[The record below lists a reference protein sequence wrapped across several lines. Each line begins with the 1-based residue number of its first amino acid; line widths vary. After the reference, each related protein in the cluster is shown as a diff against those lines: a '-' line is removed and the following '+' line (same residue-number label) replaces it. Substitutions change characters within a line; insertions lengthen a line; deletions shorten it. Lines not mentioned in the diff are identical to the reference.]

1 MKRIC
6 TIDIESNGLLDQ
18 LIDFSEF
25 PYKLNSKARLWTV
38 VITDFN
44 TRKSVFAERE
54 GITKEWLKN
63 SLEPYDVIVAHNG
76 HKFDLIALQ
85 LFGVLEYKIG
95 WFGEND
101 ICFGREV
108 RFFDSL
114 ILSRLFDPNRY
125 GGHSL
130 QSWGE
135 RVGNYKDD
143 YRQQCI
149 DEGYIEKNSSRGAE
163 FKIFNELLTPYC
175 IQDTLVT
182 LEAFKSLLKEW
193 GQYKNWEASV
203 RQEHIL
209 ADVSIKREVLG
220 FYFDKEL
227 AIENLEK
234 LTELIDEA
242 REKVNPF
249 LPPKPMNKG
258 ELKFYTPPKIQLTK
272 GGTPSANM
280 IKFVE
285 KVNGTLKFLGDGEYE
300 FHYED
305 KVYKVPFTEPI
316 KTHTIASIEDLDHVK
331 ETLINNFGWVP
342 TEWRVRDLT
351 KDSKKQNLSLEK
363 RQNATLRWLKET
375 SEGKFKKL
383 RVEGSLKDFK
393 LKNPN
398 DISEYLLKAI
408 EKDAPVRIRT
418 SPSIKVGVERELCPN
433 LIKLG
438 DKVAFAKYFADYLT
452 YRNRK
457 SAIAGGDIED
467 MDFDED
473 VPNTGY
479 LSMYREVDGRIPT
492 PAIEIGAISNRYRHI
507 GVVNIPRVTSLFG
520 EEMRRLFGC
529 GEGFVQLGFDYASL
543 ENRVQGHYVFPYEGG
558 EELAKSL
565 VAEKPNDSHCFSE
578 DTEILTSRGWKFFGE
593 LSYEDEVAQFEKGS
607 ISFVK
612 PSDIIYEN
620 YEGDM
625 YFDPNSNLKITPNHR
640 MYYESYCEGVRGNN
654 PSRVCIAEDF
664 TPSSDKRLLSA
675 GITTVKRN
683 NNLTENEIKLLVAIQ
698 ADGSL
703 AKDCSAITFSFTR
716 KDKIERMSGLLKEL
730 SAPFKRGIHSRKGR
744 DEISFRLKASSL
756 TVKMRSWLG
765 ANKEFTDKFLNMSFS
780 QINTL
785 IEEIKFWD
793 GTVNIN
799 GDVILDTTCKETVSV
814 VQTLCTLIGRKCKT
828 SSYDKKKG
836 YKIIHR
842 AYISKNS
849 TKPYRKAD
857 LKFEKE
863 FYSGKIGCVTVPSGL
878 IVVRKGNIITI
889 SGNSLNAQKMGI
901 DRGSAKSVGYGI
913 LYGCNYKKL
922 MEMLGV
928 DDKRALEIYNSFWD
942 AVPALKAFKEDL
954 EKQWEM
960 NNKEFIYSIDGRKIL
975 TRSKHSLLN
984 FLFQS
989 SGVIIAKYATIFIM
1003 EDLERQGLCID
1014 PFVGRPDVKNIVDY
1028 HDENQ
1033 LVTNP
1038 SLIKYKIFSSKEEGE
1053 EFVKNWDS
1061 SKGQLSALTKGKEKF
1076 FVALPNVVSISI
1088 ENAIKKVE
1096 QMLNTNVNFGMEW
1109 IVGRNWADCH

>member
-1 MKRIC
+1 MSKKRIC
-6 TIDIESNGLLDQ
+6 SLDIESNGLLDQ
-18 LIDFSEF
+18 LIDFSSF
-25 PYKLNSKARLWTV
+25 PYKLNKQAKLWTV
-38 VITDFN
+38 VVTDFD
-44 TRKSVFAERE
+44 TKKSVFAENE
-54 GITKEWLKN
+54 NITKEWFKKT
-63 SLEPYDVIVAHNG
+63 LEPYNVIVAHNG
-76 HKFDLIALQ
+76 HKFDLLALQ

-95 WFGEND
+95 WFGKND

-135 RVGNYKDD
+135 RIGNFKDD

-149 DEGYIEKNSSRGAE
+149 EKGYIDKNSPKGEE
-163 FKIFNELLTPYC
+163 FKAFNDLLTPYC

-182 LEAFKSLLKEW
+182 IDAFKSLLKEW
-193 GQYKNWEASV
+193 GSYKNWEASV

-220 FYFDKEL
+220 FSFDKEL
-227 AIENLEK
+227 ALENLEK
-234 LTELIDEA
+234 LTTLIDEA

-258 ELKFYTPPKIQLTK
+258 ELKYYTPPKVQLTK

-285 KVNGTLKFLGDGEYE
+285 KVGGKLKFLGDGEYE
-300 FHYED
+300 FEYEE
-305 KVYKVPFTEPI
+305 KVFKVPFTSPI
-316 KTHTIASIEDLDHVK
+316 KTHTEASIEDLDHVK
-331 ETLINNFGWVP
+331 ETLINEFGWIP
-342 TEWRVRDLT
+342 TEWRMRDLT
-351 KDSKKQNLSLEK
+351 KDSKKQSLTLEK
-363 RQNATLRWLKET
+363 RQNATTRWLKET
-375 SEGKFKKL
+375 SEGKFKRL
-383 RVEGSLKDFK
+383 RVEGALKDFK

-398 DISEYLLKAI
+398 DISTYLLKAI
-408 EKDAPVRIRT
+408 EKDAPVKIRT

-457 SAIAGGDIED
+457 SAIAGGDTED

-473 VPNTGY
+473 IPNTGY

-543 ENRVQGHYVFPYEGG
+543 ENRVQGHYVFPYKGG
-558 EELAKSL
+558 KELAESL
-565 VAEKPNDSHCFSE
+565 VAEKPNDLHS
-578 DTEILTSRGWKFFGE
+578 INSR
-593 LSYEDEVAQFEKGS
+593 
-607 ISFVK
+607 
-612 PSDIIYEN
+612 
-620 YEGDM
+620 
-625 YFDPNSNLKITPNHR
+625 
-640 MYYESYCEGVRGNN
+640 
-654 PSRVCIAEDF
+654 
-664 TPSSDKRLLSA
+664 
-675 GITTVKRN
+675 
-683 NNLTENEIKLLVAIQ
+683 
-698 ADGSL
+698 
-703 AKDCSAITFSFTR
+703 
-716 KDKIERMSGLLKEL
+716 
-730 SAPFKRGIHSRKGR
+730 
-744 DEISFRLKASSL
+744 
-756 TVKMRSWLG
+756 
-765 ANKEFTDKFLNMSFS
+765 
-780 QINTL
+780 
-785 IEEIKFWD
+785 
-793 GTVNIN
+793 
-799 GDVILDTTCKETVSV
+799 
-814 VQTLCTLIGRKCKT
+814 
-828 SSYDKKKG
+828 
-836 YKIIHR
+836 
-842 AYISKNS
+842 
-849 TKPYRKAD
+849 
-857 LKFEKE
+857 
-863 FYSGKIGCVTVPSGL
+863 
-878 IVVRKGNIITI
+878 
-889 SGNSLNAQKMGI
+889 KMGI

-928 DDKRALEIYNSFWD
+928 DDEKALEIYNSFWD
-942 AVPALKAFKEDL
+942 AVPALKSFKEDL
-954 EKQWEM
+954 ERQWEV
-960 NNKEFIYSIDGRKIL
+960 NNKEFIFSIDGRKIL
-975 TRSKHSLLN
+975 TRSRHSLLN

-989 SGVIIAKYATIFIM
+989 SGVVIAKYATIFIM
-1003 EDLERQGLCID
+1003 EDLERRGLCID
-1014 PFVGRPDVKNIVDY
+1014 PFVGRPDVKNIIDY

-1053 EFVKNWDS
+1053 EFIKNWDF
-1061 SKGQLSALTKGKEKF
+1061 SKGQLSALTKGKEKY

-1088 ENAIKKVE
+1088 ENAIKRVE

>member
-44 TRKSVFAERE
+44 TRKSVFAERG

-163 FKIFNELLTPYC
+163 FKMFNELLTPYC

-242 REKVNPF
+242 RETVNPF

-383 RVEGSLKDFK
+383 RVEGALKDFK

-565 VAEKPNDSHCFSE
+565 VAEKPYDSH
-578 DTEILTSRGWKFFGE
+578 T
-593 LSYEDEVAQFEKGS
+593 
-607 ISFVK
+607 
-612 PSDIIYEN
+612 
-620 YEGDM
+620 
-625 YFDPNSNLKITPNHR
+625 
-640 MYYESYCEGVRGNN
+640 
-654 PSRVCIAEDF
+654 
-664 TPSSDKRLLSA
+664 
-675 GITTVKRN
+675 
-683 NNLTENEIKLLVAIQ
+683 
-698 ADGSL
+698 
-703 AKDCSAITFSFTR
+703 
-716 KDKIERMSGLLKEL
+716 
-730 SAPFKRGIHSRKGR
+730 
-744 DEISFRLKASSL
+744 
-756 TVKMRSWLG
+756 
-765 ANKEFTDKFLNMSFS
+765 
-780 QINTL
+780 
-785 IEEIKFWD
+785 
-793 GTVNIN
+793 
-799 GDVILDTTCKETVSV
+799 
-814 VQTLCTLIGRKCKT
+814 
-828 SSYDKKKG
+828 
-836 YKIIHR
+836 
-842 AYISKNS
+842 
-849 TKPYRKAD
+849 
-857 LKFEKE
+857 
-863 FYSGKIGCVTVPSGL
+863 
-878 IVVRKGNIITI
+878 
-889 SGNSLNAQKMGI
+889 LNAQKMGI

-1076 FVALPNVVSISI
+1076 FVALPNPVSLTIERSI
-1088 ENAIKKVE
+1088 VRVEN
-1096 QMLNTNVNFGMEW
+1096 MLKTNVNFGMEW

>member
-163 FKIFNELLTPYC
+163 FKMFNELLTPYC

-383 RVEGSLKDFK
+383 RVEGALKDFK

-565 VAEKPNDSHCFSE
+565 VAEKPYDSH
-578 DTEILTSRGWKFFGE
+578 T
-593 LSYEDEVAQFEKGS
+593 
-607 ISFVK
+607 
-612 PSDIIYEN
+612 
-620 YEGDM
+620 
-625 YFDPNSNLKITPNHR
+625 
-640 MYYESYCEGVRGNN
+640 
-654 PSRVCIAEDF
+654 
-664 TPSSDKRLLSA
+664 
-675 GITTVKRN
+675 
-683 NNLTENEIKLLVAIQ
+683 
-698 ADGSL
+698 
-703 AKDCSAITFSFTR
+703 
-716 KDKIERMSGLLKEL
+716 
-730 SAPFKRGIHSRKGR
+730 
-744 DEISFRLKASSL
+744 
-756 TVKMRSWLG
+756 
-765 ANKEFTDKFLNMSFS
+765 
-780 QINTL
+780 
-785 IEEIKFWD
+785 
-793 GTVNIN
+793 
-799 GDVILDTTCKETVSV
+799 
-814 VQTLCTLIGRKCKT
+814 
-828 SSYDKKKG
+828 
-836 YKIIHR
+836 
-842 AYISKNS
+842 
-849 TKPYRKAD
+849 
-857 LKFEKE
+857 
-863 FYSGKIGCVTVPSGL
+863 
-878 IVVRKGNIITI
+878 
-889 SGNSLNAQKMGI
+889 LNAQKMGI

-1003 EDLERQGLCID
+1003 KDLERQGLCID

>member
-163 FKIFNELLTPYC
+163 FKMFNELLTPYC

-203 RQEHIL
+203 KQEHIL

-258 ELKFYTPPKIQLTK
+258 ELRFYTPPKIQLTK

-305 KVYKVPFTEPI
+305 RAYKVPFTEPI
-316 KTHTIASIEDLDHVK
+316 KTHTVASIEDLDHVK

-351 KDSKKQNLSLEK
+351 KDSKKQNLPLEK
-363 RQNATLRWLKET
+363 RQNTTLRWLKET

-383 RVEGSLKDFK
+383 RVEGALKDFK
-393 LKNPN
+393 IKNPN

-565 VAEKPNDSHCFSE
+565 VAEKPYDSH
-578 DTEILTSRGWKFFGE
+578 T
-593 LSYEDEVAQFEKGS
+593 
-607 ISFVK
+607 
-612 PSDIIYEN
+612 
-620 YEGDM
+620 
-625 YFDPNSNLKITPNHR
+625 
-640 MYYESYCEGVRGNN
+640 
-654 PSRVCIAEDF
+654 
-664 TPSSDKRLLSA
+664 
-675 GITTVKRN
+675 
-683 NNLTENEIKLLVAIQ
+683 
-698 ADGSL
+698 
-703 AKDCSAITFSFTR
+703 
-716 KDKIERMSGLLKEL
+716 
-730 SAPFKRGIHSRKGR
+730 
-744 DEISFRLKASSL
+744 
-756 TVKMRSWLG
+756 
-765 ANKEFTDKFLNMSFS
+765 
-780 QINTL
+780 
-785 IEEIKFWD
+785 
-793 GTVNIN
+793 
-799 GDVILDTTCKETVSV
+799 
-814 VQTLCTLIGRKCKT
+814 
-828 SSYDKKKG
+828 
-836 YKIIHR
+836 
-842 AYISKNS
+842 
-849 TKPYRKAD
+849 
-857 LKFEKE
+857 
-863 FYSGKIGCVTVPSGL
+863 
-878 IVVRKGNIITI
+878 
-889 SGNSLNAQKMGI
+889 LNAQKMGI

-1061 SKGQLSALTKGKEKF
+1061 IKGQLSALTKGKEKF

>member
-149 DEGYIEKNSSRGAE
+149 DEGYIEKNSPRGAE
-163 FKIFNELLTPYC
+163 FKMFNELLTPYC

-383 RVEGSLKDFK
+383 RVEGALKDFK

-565 VAEKPNDSHCFSE
+565 VAEKPYDSH
-578 DTEILTSRGWKFFGE
+578 T
-593 LSYEDEVAQFEKGS
+593 
-607 ISFVK
+607 
-612 PSDIIYEN
+612 
-620 YEGDM
+620 
-625 YFDPNSNLKITPNHR
+625 
-640 MYYESYCEGVRGNN
+640 
-654 PSRVCIAEDF
+654 
-664 TPSSDKRLLSA
+664 
-675 GITTVKRN
+675 
-683 NNLTENEIKLLVAIQ
+683 
-698 ADGSL
+698 
-703 AKDCSAITFSFTR
+703 
-716 KDKIERMSGLLKEL
+716 
-730 SAPFKRGIHSRKGR
+730 
-744 DEISFRLKASSL
+744 
-756 TVKMRSWLG
+756 
-765 ANKEFTDKFLNMSFS
+765 
-780 QINTL
+780 
-785 IEEIKFWD
+785 
-793 GTVNIN
+793 
-799 GDVILDTTCKETVSV
+799 
-814 VQTLCTLIGRKCKT
+814 
-828 SSYDKKKG
+828 
-836 YKIIHR
+836 
-842 AYISKNS
+842 
-849 TKPYRKAD
+849 
-857 LKFEKE
+857 
-863 FYSGKIGCVTVPSGL
+863 
-878 IVVRKGNIITI
+878 
-889 SGNSLNAQKMGI
+889 LNAQKMGI